1 MRFRSRKREALYRIR
16 RPLVAALL
24 VERPICERCAMN
36 PSDDIHEIVS
46 RARGG
51 SIVDRANLAALCR
64 GCHVFVTEHPAVA
77 EREGFSAA
85 SWERDKYTSDVEGMP
100 E

>member
-1 MRFRSRKREALYRIR
+1 MRFRSRKREAIYRQR

-24 VERPICERCAMN
+24 AERPICERCGTN
-36 PSDDIHEIVS
+36 PSDDVHEVVS

-51 SIVDRANLAALCR
+51 SILDRSNLVAICR
-64 GCHVFVTEHPAVA
+64 SCHRFLTDHPAQAHA
-77 EREGFSAA
+77 EGLMKH
-85 SWERDKYTSDVEGMP
+85 SWDRDRWTTEREGMP